1 MKFHEERLFV
11 ETSKPRITH
20 TYRKTTPEERARH
33 TRIREDVKA
42 HLPEMRAEAQ
52 EALENAMKTGLS
64 PRPAILTLKRERKR
78 QGLSFAD
85 MKARSGI
92 DRTSACRL
100 ENSPDANP
108 TIKTLERYAKALGK
122 KLLIVLGDE

>member
-1 MKFHEERLFV
+1 MTFKEEGLFV
-11 ETSKPRITH
+11 DTSKPGIKH
-20 TYRKTTPEERARH
+20 SYRKTTPEGRARH
-33 TRIREDVKA
+33 ARIREDVKT

-52 EALENAMKTGLS
+52 EALENAIQTGLS
-64 PRPAILTLKRERKR
+64 RRPAIATLKRERQR

-92 DRTSACRL
+92 DRSSACRL

-122 KLLIVLGDE
+122 KLLIVLADE

>member
-1 MKFHEERLFV
+1 MG
-11 ETSKPRITH
+11 TSKPRIEH
-20 TYRKTTPEERARH
+20 SYRKATPEERARH
-33 TRIREDVKA
+33 ARIREDVKA

-52 EALENAMKTGLS
+52 EALENAMQTGLR
-64 PRPAILTLKRERKR
+64 PRSAILTLKRERQR

-92 DRTSACRL
+92 DRASACRL
-100 ENSPDANP
+100 EKSPDANP

-122 KLLIVLGDE
+122 KLLIVLADE

>member
-1 MKFHEERLFV
+1 M
-11 ETSKPRITH
+11 ETPKPRITH
-20 TYRKTTPEERARH
+20 TCRKTTSEERARH
-33 TRIREDVKA
+33 ARIREDVKA

-85 MKARSGI
+85 MQARSGI
-92 DRTSACRL
+92 DRASACRL
-100 ENSPDANP
+100 ENSLDANP

-122 KLLIVLGDE
+122 KLLIVLADE

>member
-1 MKFHEERLFV
+1 MKFDEGGLFV
-11 ETSKPRITH
+11 DTSKPGIKH
-20 TYRKTTPEERARH
+20 TYRKTTPEERVRH
-33 TRIREDVKA
+33 ARIREDVKA

-92 DRTSACRL
+92 DRASACRL

-108 TIKTLERYAKALGK
+108 TINTLERYAKALGK
-122 KLLIVLGDE
+122 KLLIVLADE

>member
-1 MKFHEERLFV
+1 MD
-11 ETSKPRITH
+11 TSKPKIKN
-20 TYRKTTPEERARH
+20 TYRKTTPEERTRH
-33 TRIREDVKA
+33 ARIREDVKTY
-42 HLPEMRAEAQ
+42 LPEMRAEAQ
-52 EALENAMKTGLS
+52 EILENAMKTGLS
-64 PRPAILTLKRERKR
+64 LRPAILTLKRERQR

-92 DRTSACRL
+92 DRASACRL

-122 KLLIVLGDE
+122 KLLIVLTDD

>member
-1 MKFHEERLFV
+1 MPDQNHFHSQAPGRL
-11 ETSKPRITH
+11 R
-20 TYRKTTPEERARH
+20 
-33 TRIREDVKA
+33 
-42 HLPEMRAEAQ
+42 LPGR
-52 EALENAMKTGLS
+52 L
-64 PRPAILTLKRERKR
+64 PTLKRERKR

-100 ENSPDANP
+100 ENSPGANP

-122 KLLIVLGDE
+122 KLLIVLDDA